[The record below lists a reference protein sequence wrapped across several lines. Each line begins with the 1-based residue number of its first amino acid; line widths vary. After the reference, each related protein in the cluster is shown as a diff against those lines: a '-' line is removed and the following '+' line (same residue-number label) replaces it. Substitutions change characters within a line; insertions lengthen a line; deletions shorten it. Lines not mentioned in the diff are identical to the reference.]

1 MPSTSSRGWNPAPRP
16 RPWPFR
22 TPRNIVVTTLFTV
35 ALVAAL
41 FGVGTAVVPAG
52 PRDDATGLTGSASD
66 APTTSE
72 TVDDSSEGELGSGEP
87 ATDAPDASAPS
98 TGDPQALP
106 GGSLPDG
113 SLPDGSLPDDVAPP
127 LTPIPLPGSR
137 PLGTPSAPA
146 GAYPG
151 SEQPVTPP
159 PGFDQLAP
167 ELDPV
172 PLPGADSSPDPIE
185 PPLDPSIPL
194 DTGGPTPTSP
204 PETGPRETGPRE
216 TGPRETA

>member
-167 ELDPV
+167 
-172 PLPGADSSPDPIE
+172 GARPRAPARCRQLARPHRAPARPE
-185 PPLDPSIPL
+185 HPPRHGRSDADLAAGD
-194 DTGGPTPTSP
+194 G
-204 PETGPRETGPRE
+204 
-216 TGPRETA
+216 TAGDRAAGDG

>member
-87 ATDAPDASAPS
+87 HSPTRPPRPPATPRPCPAARSP
-98 TGDPQALP
+98 T
-106 GGSLPDG
+106 
-113 SLPDGSLPDDVAPP
+113 APP
-127 LTPIPLPGSR
+127 SSR
-137 PLGTPSAPA
+137 
-146 GAYPG
+146 
-151 SEQPVTPP
+151 
-159 PGFDQLAP
+159 
-167 ELDPV
+167 
-172 PLPGADSSPDPIE
+172 
-185 PPLDPSIPL
+185 
-194 DTGGPTPTSP
+194 
-204 PETGPRETGPRE
+204 
-216 TGPRETA
+216 

>member
-72 TVDDSSEGELGSGEP
+72 TGDGSSESEP
-87 ATDAPDASAPS
+87 GTDARDASAPS

-113 SLPDGSLPDDVAPP
+113 SLPDDVA
-127 LTPIPLPGSR
+127 
-137 PLGTPSAPA
+137 
-146 GAYPG
+146 
-151 SEQPVTPP
+151 
-159 PGFDQLAP
+159 
-167 ELDPV
+167 
-172 PLPGADSSPDPIE
+172 
-185 PPLDPSIPL
+185 
-194 DTGGPTPTSP
+194 
-204 PETGPRETGPRE
+204 
-216 TGPRETA
+216 